1 MHKIPLRDQ
10 ILRTD
15 GRSQSPIKPGP
26 ELLIPPTMLRE
37 STRAA
42 LLQPAPMYR
51 PPVRPSLVNALHR
64 ADEFYAPRSEHS
76 HLRGADLRLPSAVM
90 PSHVPRR
97 DTSPPRSRCPTCC
110 SAMTSSGS
118 FTKRGSSGKHDLSYG
133 DRCRLTFSVLM
144 SATMT
149 IRPYRF
155 LQQC

>member
-51 PPVRPSLVNALHR
+51 PPVAMTHLPFRDDIQRIVYEERKLRQARLVLRMPFDVPSATGAGLPSLVPEVFDSVDKFLGVGKNITAVSEKLETTRNFLR
-64 ADEFYAPRSEHS
+64 AQNFDGR
-76 HLRGADLRLPSAVM
+76 LRITGLGCPAEIAVAC
-90 PSHVPRR
+90 V
-97 DTSPPRSRCPTCC
+97 
-110 SAMTSSGS
+110 
-118 FTKRGSSGKHDLSYG
+118 
-133 DRCRLTFSVLM
+133 
-144 SATMT
+144 
-149 IRPYRF
+149 
-155 LQQC
+155 